1 MHNLATIN
9 SGFGH
14 PLIRRIFHRAY
25 RRFAV
30 RKNVVIGK
38 NVHIGLGSIISATRR
53 LTIADDVHI
62 GKYCTIACDGTI
74 GRWTAIANNVGI
86 IGRSDH
92 NHRQVGTPIRWAT
105 HVEERKQIPEDV
117 VEVQEDVWIGFGAI
131 ILSGVTVGR
140 GSVVAAGAV
149 VTLDVRPY
157 TIVSGNPAKVVWSRF
172 TKAEIA
178 AHEAALTELSPD
190 LPALN

>member
-1 MHNLATIN
+1 MQDLATIN

-38 NVHIGLGSIISATRR
+38 NVHIGLGSIISATRQ
-53 LTIADDVHI
+53 LKIADDVYI

-74 GRWTAIANNVGI
+74 GRWTSIANNVGI
-86 IGRSDH
+86 IGRNDH
-92 NHRQVGTPIRWAT
+92 DHRQIGTPIRWAT
-105 HVEERKQIPEDV
+105 HVEEREQTPNDV
-117 VEVQEDVWIGFGAI
+117 VEVQEDVWIGFGAA
-131 ILSGVTVGR
+131 ILSGVTIGR
-140 GSVVAAGAV
+140 GSIVGAGAV
-149 VTLDVRPY
+149 VTLDVLPY
-157 TIVSGNPAKVVWSRF
+157 TIVSGNPAKVVWHRF

-178 AHEAALTELSPD
+178 AHEAALYEFCPD
-190 LPALN
+190 